1 MKEQEKISAMIHE
14 IMEDPSLF
22 LVDLKV
28 SEGKVNKVTVMLDK
42 DNGITIDEC
51 AIVSRKLAE
60 RIEAENMFESAY
72 TLEVTSPGLDEP
84 LKLKRQY
91 INNKGRQLS
100 VMKNS
105 GEIVKGELEDI
116 KEDSILL
123 KIQDKKKKTIENME
137 IAFEDIKK
145 TNVLVSFR

>member
-1 MKEQEKISAMIHE
+1 MIHE

-116 KEDSILL
+116 KEGSILL

>member
-1 MKEQEKISAMIHE
+1 MIHE